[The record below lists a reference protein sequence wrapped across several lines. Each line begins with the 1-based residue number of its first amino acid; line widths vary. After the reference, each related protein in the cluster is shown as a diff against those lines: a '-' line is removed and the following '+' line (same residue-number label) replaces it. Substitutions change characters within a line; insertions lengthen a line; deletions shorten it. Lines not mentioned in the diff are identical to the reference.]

1 MGEFAAAALS
11 FPAVVLGVPLVLVV
25 VFWLLAVLGVLDSD
39 DVGFELGLGLGDFPA
54 AISVSILVAL
64 SWFGSL
70 AGGVLLD
77 QAQLEPVPRTLL
89 GVGLLLLSLLLG
101 LLLTRL
107 AVEPFRK
114 PERSASRVDFVGL
127 TCVVRTGTVT
137 SDFGQAEVT
146 SGDGSS
152 ALVQVRQT
160 GRDPFAAGDTAVIYQ
175 YDPDGEFFWV
185 VPLNSSL

>member
-54 AISVSILVAL
+54 AISVSLLVAV
-64 SWFGSL
+64 SWFASL
-70 AGGVLLD
+70 AGGVLVD
-77 QAQLEPVPRTLL
+77 QADLPPVPHTLL
-89 GVGLLLLSLLLG
+89 DLGVLLLSLLLG

-107 AVEPFRK
+107 AIEPFRK
-114 PERSASRVDFVGL
+114 PERSASRVDFVGR

-146 SGDGSS
+146 SADGSS